1 LRLVVRRIVRLYLY
15 VINAIPF
22 DELLDRHRSSVET
35 LDGVLE
41 AVEYCV
47 RRPRAI
53 EPVEIIPLEGLDER

>member
-1 LRLVVRRIVRLYLY
+1 
-15 VINAIPF
+15 
-22 DELLDRHRSSVET
+22 VET